1 MPLRRAGL
9 VRLSPI
15 RQQSESP
22 KIIMKVFGG
31 LTTDRLISP
40 YCLPLLPEGAI
51 ERALAAH
58 TAERHKSLMTVNVEA
73 LKKGMTYA

>member
-1 MPLRRAGL
+1 VPANSIAQELG
-9 VRLSPI
+9 
-15 RQQSESP
+15 SERVSNMVMLGALL
-22 KIIMKVFGG
+22 KA
-31 LTTDRLISP
+31 
-40 YCLPLLPEGAI
+40 LPLLPEGAI